1 MSAPG
6 QLPLPLPHR
15 PALGREDFLVAPCNA
30 DAVAWLDRWPD
41 WPSAGLVLYGP
52 AGCGKSHLGSVW
64 RARAGARDLLLD
76 DAEGTAADEPAL
88 LHRLNF
94 AREQGGS
101 VLLLGRA
108 PPSRWTLALA
118 DLRSRLLA
126 LPAVAVG
133 PPDDALLAA
142 VLAKL
147 LADRRAPFAAD
158 VLGYLVARMERSF
171 AAAGRL
177 AEALDRAA
185 LAAKRPI
192 TAALARQV
200 LEGLGDGET

>member
-1 MSAPG
+1 VSAPR

-41 WPSAGLVLYGP
+41 WPSAGLVVYGP
-52 AGCGKSHLGSVW
+52 PGCGKSHLGAVW
-64 RARAGARDLLLD
+64 AAQAGARDLLLD
-76 DAEGTAADEPAL
+76 EPACAGDEEAL

-101 VLLLGRA
+101 VLLLARE
-108 PPSRWTLALA
+108 PPARWPLGLA

-133 PPDDALLAA
+133 APDDALLAA

-147 LADRRAPFAAD
+147 FADRQAAVGGD
-158 VLGYLVARMERSF
+158 VLSYLVARMERSF

-192 TAALARQV
+192 TPALARRV
-200 LEGLGDGET
+200 LDELHDKET

>member
-1 MSAPG
+1 MSGPA

-15 PALGREDFLVAPCNA
+15 PAQGREDFLVAPCNA
-30 DAVAWLDRWPD
+30 DAVAWLDRWPN
-41 WPSAGLVLYGP
+41 WPAAGLVVYGP
-52 AGCGKSHLGSVW
+52 PGCGKSHLGSVW
-64 RARAGARDLLLD
+64 GAQAGDRDLLLD
-76 DAEGTAADEPAL
+76 DADRQGDEPAL

-101 VLLLGRA
+101 VLLLART
-108 PPSRWTLALA
+108 PPARWPLALP

-147 LADRRAPFAAD
+147 FADRQAAVGDD
-158 VLGYLVARMERSF
+158 VISYLLARMERSF

-185 LAAKRPI
+185 LADKRPI
-192 TAALARQV
+192 TLPLARRV
-200 LEGLGDGET
+200 LERFFDAET

>member
-1 MSAPG
+1 MSGPR

-15 PALGREDFLVAPCNA
+15 PALEREDFLVAPCNA

-41 WPSAGLVLYGP
+41 WPSGGLVVHGP
-52 AGCGKSHLGSVW
+52 AGCGKTHLGSVW
-64 RARAGARDLLLD
+64 RARAGPRDLLLD
-76 DAEGTAADEPAL
+76 DADREADERAL

-142 VLAKL
+142 VLVKL
-147 LADRRAPFAAD
+147 FADRQAAVGDD
-158 VLGYLVARMERSF
+158 VIRYLVARMERSF
-171 AAAGRL
+171 ADAGRL
-177 AEALDRAA
+177 AEALDQAA

-192 TAALARQV
+192 TPHLARQV
-200 LEGLGDGET
+200 LDGLASEEL

>member
-1 MSAPG
+1 MSGPR

-15 PALGREDFLVAPCNA
+15 PALGRDDFLVAPCNA
-30 DAVAWLDRWPD
+30 DAVAWLDRWPA
-41 WPSAGLVLYGP
+41 WPSGGLVVHGP
-52 AGCGKSHLGSVW
+52 TGCGKTHLGSVW
-64 RARAGARDLLLD
+64 RARAGPRDLLLD
-76 DAEGTAADEPAL
+76 DADRPGDERAL

-94 AREQGGS
+94 AREEGGS

-108 PPSRWTLALA
+108 PAARWPCALP

-147 LADRRAPFAAD
+147 LADRQAAVGDD
-158 VLGYLVARMERSF
+158 VIGFLVARMERSF

-185 LAAKRPI
+185 LAGKRPI
-192 TAALARQV
+192 TLPLARQV
-200 LEGLGDGET
+200 LLGRPDEEM